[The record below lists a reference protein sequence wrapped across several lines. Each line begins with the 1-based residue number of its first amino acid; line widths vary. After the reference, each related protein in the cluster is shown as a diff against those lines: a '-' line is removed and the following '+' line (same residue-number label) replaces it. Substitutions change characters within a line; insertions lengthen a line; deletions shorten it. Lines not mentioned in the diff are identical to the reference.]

1 MEDYLEIAGST
12 RAGEVEAS
20 FLSLPNCD
28 LGSEETRSLPY
39 DRSSATSERVY
50 RCDRPKSQSSRGFKQ
65 KAHFIKHMRTHKAV
79 LCPRPGC
86 TVQAAKAKDIRR
98 HVMVAHKLWAK
109 NQWNMEESF
118 SCGICSK
125 PFTRKDNLRRHYKR
139 MHEDTTGTGTGK

>member
-50 RCDRPKSQSSRGFKQ
+50 RCDRPKCQSRLGFKQ
-65 KAHFIKHMRTHKAV
+65 KAHLM
-79 LCPRPGC
+79 
-86 TVQAAKAKDIRR
+86 
-98 HVMVAHKLWAK
+98 
-109 NQWNMEESF
+109 
-118 SCGICSK
+118 
-125 PFTRKDNLRRHYKR
+125 
-139 MHEDTTGTGTGK
+139 